1 MPTLMNGEGEP
12 GKFLKGKD
20 DMMDSNKSVW
30 LAVFVIVSVLI
41 YLLAPILM
49 PFLSAAVLA
58 YIADPLADKLE
69 KKMSRTFA
77 VSVVFLTLSLI
88 AVVLLLIVLPLLE
101 KQIVV
106 LAEKL
111 PLYIERAQNYL
122 FPLLKEQ
129 FGIDIATFDLNLLKK
144 SLSDY
149 WKTAGGIAANV
160 LSSISHSGLILVGWI
175 ANFTLMLVVTFYLLR
190 DWDSL
195 IAKIHALIPCK
206 NEKTIVMIAKE
217 SDEVLGAF
225 FRGQILVMLVL
236 SVVYTVGLMFVGLDT
251 ALLLGGLAGMVSF
264 VPYLGFIVGI
274 VAASIAGLMQFQDL
288 TPLFYISIVFLVG
301 QMLEGMLL
309 TPWLVGDKIGLHPVA
324 VIFAV
329 LAGGQLF
336 GFVGVLLALPV
347 AAVIA
352 VVLRHMLERYTK
364 SELYAE

>member
-1 MPTLMNGEGEP
+1 MIE
-12 GKFLKGKD
+12 
-20 DMMDSNKSVW
+20 SNKGIW

-49 PFLSAAVLA
+49 PFISAAILA
-58 YIADPLADKLE
+58 YIADPLVDKLE
-69 KKMSRTFA
+69 KKISRTF
-77 VSVVFLTLSLI
+77 SVGIVFFVLSII
-88 AVVLLLIVLPLLE
+88 AVLLLLIILPLVE
-101 KQIVV
+101 KQFIV

-111 PLYIERAQNYL
+111 PLYIDRAQNYL
-122 FPLLKEQ
+122 LPIFKERFGLEFGVFDFNVLKQ
-129 FGIDIATFDLNLLKK
+129 
-144 SLSDY
+144 SLSEY

-160 LSSISHSGLILVGWI
+160 VGSISRSGLVLVGWI
-175 ANFTLMLVVTFYLLR
+175 ANFLLMLVVTFYLLR

-195 IAKIHALIPCK
+195 MGKLHALIPRE
-206 NEKTIVMIAKE
+206 NEKLVVSLAKE

-225 FRGQILVMLVL
+225 FRGQILVMLTL
-236 SVVYTVGLMFVGLDT
+236 SFVYTVGLMLVGVDT
-251 ALLLGGLAGMVSF
+251 ALLIGILSGMVSF
-264 VPYLGFIVGI
+264 VPYLGFIIGI
-274 VAASIAGLMQFQDL
+274 VVASIAALMQFQEL
-288 TPLFYISIVFLVG
+288 MPLFYVAIVFLTG

-309 TPWLVGDKIGLHPVA
+309 TPLLVGDKIGLHPVA

-364 SELYAE
+364 SKFYEKNNL

>member
-1 MPTLMNGEGEP
+1 MAVIESS
-12 GKFLKGKD
+12 KGI
-20 DMMDSNKSVW
+20 W

-49 PFLSAAVLA
+49 PFISAAILA

-69 KKMSRTFA
+69 KKMSRTLA
-77 VSVVFLTLSLI
+77 VSVVFFALSSI
-88 AVVLLLIVLPLLE
+88 AVILLLILLPLLE
-101 KQIVV
+101 RQIVV

-111 PLYIERAQNYL
+111 PLYIDRAQNAL
-122 FPLLKEQ
+122 IPFLNEQ
-129 FGIDIATFDLNLLKK
+129 FGVDIAAFDLNILKK
-144 SLSDY
+144 SLSEY
-149 WKTAGGIAANV
+149 WKAAGGIAASV
-160 LSSISHSGLILVGWI
+160 ISSVSQSGLILVGWI

-195 IAKIHALIPCK
+195 VAKIHALIPRK
-206 NEKTIVMIAKE
+206 NEKTVVVIAKE

-225 FRGQILVMLVL
+225 FRGQMLVMFVL
-236 SVVYTVGLMFVGLDT
+236 SVVYTVGLMIVGLDT
-251 ALLLGGLAGMVSF
+251 ALLLGGLAGLVSF

-274 VAASIAGLMQFQDL
+274 VAASVAALMQFQEIA
-288 TPLFYISIVFLVG
+288 PLFYIAIVFLVG
-301 QMLEGMLL
+301 QLLEGMLL

-336 GFVGVLLALPV
+336 GFVGVLLALPI

-352 VVLRHMLERYTK
+352 VVLRHMHDRYTN
-364 SELYAE
+364 SELYSE

>member
-1 MPTLMNGEGEP
+1 MIDSS
-12 GKFLKGKD
+12 KGI
-20 DMMDSNKSVW
+20 W

-49 PFLSAAVLA
+49 PFLSAAILA

-69 KKMSRTFA
+69 KKMSRTLA
-77 VSVVFLTLSLI
+77 VSVVFFTLSLI
-88 AVVLLLIVLPLLE
+88 ALLLLLIILPLIE

-111 PLYIERAQNYL
+111 PLYIDRAQQYL
-122 FPLLKEQ
+122 LPLLKEHL
-129 FGIDIATFDLNLLKK
+129 GLDIASFDLNMLKQ
-144 SLSDY
+144 SLSNY
-149 WKTAGGIAANV
+149 WKAAGGIAAN
-160 LSSISHSGLILVGWI
+160 LLTSISHSGLILAGWI
-175 ANFTLMLVVTFYLLR
+175 ANFLLMLVVTFYLLR

-195 IAKIHALIPCK
+195 VAKIHALIPRK
-206 NEKTIVMIAKE
+206 NEQTIVVIAKE

-225 FRGQILVMLVL
+225 FRGQMLVMLVL
-236 SVVYTVGLMFVGLDT
+236 SIVYTVGLMIIGVDT
-251 ALLLGGLAGMVSF
+251 ALLIGVISGMVSF

-274 VAASIAGLMQFQDL
+274 VIASIAALMQFQEIM
-288 TPLFYISIVFLVG
+288 PLVYVAIVFLTG

-309 TPWLVGDKIGLHPVA
+309 TPLLVGDKIGLHPVA

-336 GFVGVLLALPV
+336 GFVGILLALPV

-352 VVLRHMLERYTK
+352 VVLRHVHDRYTE
-364 SELYAE
+364 SELYAK

>member
-1 MPTLMNGEGEP
+1 MIE
-12 GKFLKGKD
+12 
-20 DMMDSNKSVW
+20 SNKGIW
-30 LAVFVIVSVLI
+30 LAIFVIVSVLI

-69 KKMSRTFA
+69 KKMSRTLA
-77 VSVVFLTLSLI
+77 VSVVFFTLSLI
-88 AVVLLLIVLPLLE
+88 AVLLMLIVLPLLE

-111 PLYIERAQNYL
+111 PLYIDRAQSYL
-122 FPLLKEQ
+122 LPFLKEQ
-129 FGIDIATFDLNLLKK
+129 FGLDIATFDLNTLKK

-160 LSSISHSGLILVGWI
+160 LSSISHSGLVLAGWI

-195 IAKIHALIPCK
+195 IQKIHALIPRK
-206 NEKTIVMIAKE
+206 NEKTISLIAKE

-225 FRGQILVMLVL
+225 FRGQMLVMFAL
-236 SVVYTVGLMFVGLDT
+236 SIVYTVGLMFVGLDT
-251 ALLLGGLAGMVSF
+251 ALLIGALSGMVSF

-274 VAASIAGLMQFQDL
+274 VVASIAALMQFQDIA
-288 TPLFYISIVFLVG
+288 PLFYIAIVFLTG
-301 QMLEGMLL
+301 QVLEGALL

-336 GFVGVLLALPV
+336 GFVGILLALPV
-347 AAVIA
+347 AAVVA
-352 VVLRHMLERYTK
+352 VVLRHVLERYTN
-364 SELYAE
+364 SELYAK

>member
-1 MPTLMNGEGEP
+1 MIES
-12 GKFLKGKD
+12 GKGI
-20 DMMDSNKSVW
+20 W

-69 KKMSRTFA
+69 KKMSRTLA
-77 VSVVFLTLSLI
+77 VSVVFFVLSLI
-88 AVVLLLIVLPLLE
+88 AILLMLIVLPLLE
-101 KQIVV
+101 KQIIV

-111 PLYIERAQNYL
+111 PLYIDRTQNYL
-122 FPLLKEQ
+122 LPLLKDQ
-129 FGIDIATFDLNLLKK
+129 FGLDIATFDLNMLKE
-144 SLSDY
+144 SLSAY
-149 WKTAGGIAANV
+149 WKTAGGIAANL
-160 LSSISHSGLILVGWI
+160 LSSISHSGLILAGWI
-175 ANFTLMLVVTFYLLR
+175 ANFVLMLVVTFYLLR

-195 IAKIHALIPCK
+195 MAKIHALIPRK
-206 NEKTIVMIAKE
+206 NEKTIVVIVKE

-225 FRGQILVMLVL
+225 FRGQMLVMFTL
-236 SVVYTVGLMFVGLDT
+236 SVVYTIGLMLVGLDT
-251 ALLLGGLAGMVSF
+251 ALLIGGISGMVSF

-274 VAASIAGLMQFQDL
+274 VVAGVAALMQFQDIM
-288 TPLFYISIVFLVG
+288 PLFYVAVVFLTG

-324 VIFAV
+324 VIFAI

-336 GFVGVLLALPV
+336 GFVGILLALPV
-347 AAVIA
+347 AAIVA
-352 VVLRHMLERYTK
+352 VVLRHVHERYTE

>member
-1 MPTLMNGEGEP
+1 MIES
-12 GKFLKGKD
+12 GKGI
-20 DMMDSNKSVW
+20 W
-30 LAVFVIVSVLI
+30 LAVFVIVSILI

-58 YIADPLADKLE
+58 YIADPLTDKLE
-69 KKMSRTFA
+69 KKMSRTLA
-77 VSVVFLTLSLI
+77 VSVVFFTLSLV
-88 AVVLLLIVLPLLE
+88 AVLFLLIVLPLLE

-111 PLYIERAQNYL
+111 PLYIDRAQNYL
-122 FPLLKEQ
+122 LPLLKEQ
-129 FGIDIATFDLNLLKK
+129 FGLDIATFDLNMLKQ

-160 LSSISHSGLILVGWI
+160 LSSISHSGLILAGWI
-175 ANFTLMLVVTFYLLR
+175 ANFLLMLVVTFYLLR

-195 IAKIHALIPCK
+195 VTKIHALIPRK
-206 NEKTIVMIAKE
+206 NEKTIVVLVKE

-225 FRGQILVMLVL
+225 FRGQMLVMFAL
-236 SVVYTVGLMFVGLDT
+236 SIVYTIGLMFVGLDT
-251 ALLLGGLAGMVSF
+251 ALLIGGLSGMVSF

-274 VAASIAGLMQFQDL
+274 VVASVAALMQFQEI
-288 TPLFYISIVFLVG
+288 TPLFYIAIVFFTG

-336 GFVGVLLALPV
+336 GFVGILLALPV

-352 VVLRHMLERYTK
+352 VVLRHMLDSYTK
-364 SELYAE
+364 SELYEN

>member
-1 MPTLMNGEGEP
+1 MIE
-12 GKFLKGKD
+12 
-20 DMMDSNKSVW
+20 SNKGVW
-30 LAVFVIVSVLI
+30 LAIFVIVAILI

-49 PFLSAAVLA
+49 PFISAAILA

-69 KKMSRTFA
+69 KKMSRTLA
-77 VSVVFLTLSLI
+77 VSVVFFALSFVAI
-88 AVVLLLIVLPLLE
+88 ILLLIILPLLE
-101 KQIVV
+101 KQAVV

-111 PLYIERAQNYL
+111 PLYIDRAQNYIL
-122 FPLLKEQ
+122 PMAKER
-129 FGIDIATFDLNLLKK
+129 FGIDIATFDLNMLKR
-144 SLSDY
+144 SLSNY
-149 WKTAGGIAANV
+149 WSTAGGIAANV
-160 LSSISHSGLILVGWI
+160 ISSISHSGLVLVGWI

-195 IAKIHALIPCK
+195 ITKIHALIPRK
-206 NEKTIVMIAKE
+206 NEKTIVILAKE

-225 FRGQILVMLVL
+225 FRGQMLVMLVL
-236 SVVYTVGLMFVGLDT
+236 SMVYTIGLMLVGLDT
-251 ALLLGGLAGMVSF
+251 ALLLGSIAGLVSF

-274 VAASIAGLMQFQDL
+274 VAASIAALMQFQDI
-288 TPLFYISIVFLVG
+288 TPLFYVAIVFLVG

-352 VVLRHMLERYTK
+352 VVLRHMLIRYTN